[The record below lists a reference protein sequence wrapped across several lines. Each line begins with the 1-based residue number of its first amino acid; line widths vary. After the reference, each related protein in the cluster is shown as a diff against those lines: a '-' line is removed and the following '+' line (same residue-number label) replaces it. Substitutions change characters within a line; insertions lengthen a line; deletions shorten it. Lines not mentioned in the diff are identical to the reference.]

1 MVLQTSCAPCVSR
14 AHAMEEDAFS
24 SCYILREDPCLFPL
38 LQRLYK
44 FGRGFFTVIGAV
56 SALMQ
61 GMMIGPRMVLL
72 LALAW
77 LSPALMPRTES
88 T

>member
-1 MVLQTSCAPCVSR
+1 
-14 AHAMEEDAFS
+14 MEGDAFS

-61 GMMIGPRMVLL
+61 GMMIGPRMGGCWRARVTLVVF
-72 LALAW
+72 W
-77 LSPALMPRTES
+77 L
-88 T
+88 